1 MDKAKPLAI
10 YRASGLYRRF
20 PTVTRTL
27 PYRRRNGGWILFA
40 ETISVDHLDNI
51 AFFTGHVVDVMDAW
65 CVGPYQVL
73 LMSGELT
80 PDHRTVI
87 DALGLDCA
95 DLHALPD
102 LSKPGLAVFD
112 MDSTA
117 IEVEC
122 IDQIAALAGVG
133 EAVSAVTERAMLG
146 ELDFEASLRQRVAAL
161 KGTDIA
167 VLDEVKAHLPL
178 MPEMAALVASLKAHG
193 WYVAI
198 ASGGFTH
205 FSDHLQHQ
213 LGLDYAESN
222 QLGVD
227 EGKLTG
233 DVVGAVVDAQRKADI
248 LTTLAQQYD
257 IDPENTLAIGDGAN
271 DLAMMEAAG
280 LGIAYHAKPT
290 VNARAQTAVKHCWL
304 GGVLCVLSASLRAGK
319 ISWQPR

>member
-1 MDKAKPLAI
+1 MDKAKPFAI

-20 PTVTRTL
+20 PTVIHTY
-27 PYRRRNGGWILFA
+27 PYRRRDGGWILFS
-40 ETISVDHLDNI
+40 TDISADHLDNI
-51 AFFTGHVVDVMDAW
+51 TFFTGHETYVVDAW
-65 CVGPYQVL
+65 RVGPYQVL
-73 LMSGELT
+73 LIGGELT

-95 DLHALPD
+95 DLRALPD

-117 IEVEC
+117 IEIEC

-161 KGTDIA
+161 KGTDVS
-167 VLDEVKAHLPL
+167 VLDDVKANLPL

-205 FSDHLQHQ
+205 FSDDLQHQ

-222 QLGVD
+222 QLGIHK
-227 EGKLTG
+227 GTLTG
-233 DVVGAVVDAQRKADI
+233 DVEGAVVDALRKADI

-257 IDPENTLAIGDGAN
+257 IAPENTVAVGDGAN
-271 DLAMMEAAG
+271 DLIMIDAAG

-290 VNARAQTAVKHCWL
+290 VNARAQTAVKYSWL
-304 GGVLCVLSASLRAGK
+304 GGVLCVLSASLRAGR